1 MMNQVET
8 STMNDDGHSGMSG
21 TMKMEFSPEAQSKF
35 NDLLKIY
42 LDLKDALVASDQ
54 EQTKELA
61 RKGEE
66 IASEIRSLSMDDMG
80 KSHLSK
86 LEEQFTDMASKS
98 SLENQ
103 REHFVLLSQ
112 NMIQI
117 GQQMNELETKLY
129 VQHCPMSNKDK
140 GANWLSLEE
149 EIRNP
154 YYGDAMLTCG
164 SVMGTID

>member
-1 MMNQVET
+1 
-8 STMNDDGHSGMSG
+8 
-21 TMKMEFSPEAQSKF
+21 MKMEFSPEAQSKF

-66 IASEIRSLSMDDMG
+66 IASEISSLPMDDMG
-80 KSHLSK
+80 NTHLSK

-103 REHFVLLSQ
+103 RDDFVQLSQ

-117 GQQMNELETKLY
+117 GQQMNKLDTKLY
-129 VQHCPMSNKDK
+129 VQHCPMANNDK

-154 YYGDAMLTCG
+154 YYGDTMLTCG
-164 SVMGTID
+164 SVVEQIN